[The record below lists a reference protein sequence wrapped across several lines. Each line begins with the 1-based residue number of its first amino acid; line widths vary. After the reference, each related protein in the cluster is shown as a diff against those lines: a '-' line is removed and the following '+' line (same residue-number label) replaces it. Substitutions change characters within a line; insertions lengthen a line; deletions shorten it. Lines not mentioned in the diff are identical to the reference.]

1 MIHKVHFMTVLP
13 LIADMCW
20 YAIQRSFARYG
31 TSLTRS
37 KLSLYALC
45 QYVATA
51 RFGIAKAANL
61 VAVEVLCSRNW
72 SRCGNSTL
80 GGTANGGNAAV
91 ATLITLVFRIP
102 LLLETATVMLCNFYP
117 ASCLHHWS
125 NSHRLFWKFW
135 FQSTLLFLQLWY
147 LPWYLGSW
155 YLYH

>member
-45 QYVATA
+45 QYVTTA
-51 RFGIAKAANL
+51 RFGIAKVANL

-102 LLLETATVMLCNFYP
+102 LLPETATVMLVTSILPVP
-117 ASCLHHWS
+117 APLEQLSS
-125 NSHRLFWKFW
+125 P
-135 FQSTLLFLQLWY
+135 LLEILISINTP
-147 LPWYLGSW
+147 LPPTMVPAWYLGSW
-155 YLYH
+155 NLCH